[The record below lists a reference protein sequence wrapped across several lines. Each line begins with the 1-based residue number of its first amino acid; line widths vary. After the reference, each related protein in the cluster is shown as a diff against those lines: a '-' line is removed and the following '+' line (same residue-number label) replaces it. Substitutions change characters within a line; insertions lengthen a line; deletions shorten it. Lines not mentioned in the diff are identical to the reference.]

1 MFCIFVAGRS
11 FDFEVLQ
18 VTRLLKKCTH
28 PWFTT
33 KKRSKPEKIR
43 LERPHVPIV
52 PYKVI
57 KRSQKVT
64 DISSIT
70 SHKSHHKNVSLK
82 QGLKHTMT
90 TFRYELFKV
99 CQERVFADIPAINR
113 RKFLEHLRV
122 PILIFPRGYKNKN
135 LSVRH
140 QVDKDVRETL

>member
-11 FDFEVLQ
+11 FDFVILQ

-28 PWFTT
+28 PWSTT
-33 KKRSKPEKIR
+33 KKRSKPEHIR
-43 LERPHVPIV
+43 LERPHV

-57 KRSQKVT
+57 KRSQTLT

-70 SHKSHHKNVSLK
+70 SHESHHKNVSLK
-82 QGLKHTMT
+82 QGLKHTMA
-90 TFRYELFKV
+90 TFCYELFKV

-135 LSVRH
+135 LSARH